1 MRFRFLLWM
10 LAHLLASAS
19 RQDSRL
25 RRCLSGR
32 RLVFQLQ
39 TRDGRIARHFIV
51 GDLCVHSA
59 GGIYP
64 HADLSVIFCDAPCG
78 SQALRRESRPQAFLE
93 GIQDGAIEYRGNPA
107 LILWFQDLLD
117 CLDPQPQPA

>member
-1 MRFRFLLWM
+1 M
-10 LAHLLASAS
+10 
-19 RQDSRL
+19 
-25 RRCLSGR
+25 
-32 RLVFQLQ
+32 FQLQ

-64 HADLSVIFCDAPCG
+64 HADLNVIFCDALCG

-93 GIQDGAIEYRGNPA
+93 GIPTTKEVTRQETDDIMAA
-107 LILWFQDLLD
+107 
-117 CLDPQPQPA
+117 